1 MEYTKI
7 SKKMKSPVDG
17 LELDLLILVPEEA
30 PKGILQIHHGMAEY
44 KERYLPF
51 MKYFAEAGYVA
62 AIHDCRG
69 HGKSVRT
76 KKDLGYMYGAGMD
89 ALIEDTAEVT
99 RMLKE
104 EWQGVPLI
112 LLGHS
117 MGSMV
122 VRCFTK
128 KYDDLLNMLV
138 VCGSP
143 SKNPGAKIGIALA
156 AVQEKISGAH
166 HVSRFLEL
174 LSLGS
179 YSGKFAG
186 EGSRFAWCCSD
197 EQVVRAYEAS
207 ELCGFTFTVDADQV
221 LFQLMDETYRE
232 TGWKLFNP
240 DLPVLFIGGYE
251 DPCIGGA
258 RKFAQAVQTMRRVGY
273 MDTKGKLYPGM
284 RHEILNEREK
294 EKVYHDVK
302 KYIANQ
308 ANGDLRF
315 AYSLVE
321 FCYNGF
327 GNTFSIEDIK
337 TINNNMNFFHDKNED
352 GYYDVISAFQKSIRG
367 SDVDA
372 AIHYLMRLIEAG
384 DFDIIYRRMLVIAYE
399 DIGLANPNM
408 PIKVLTA
415 IEAAERIGLPE
426 LYKPLTSVVID
437 MALSP
442 KSNTIEQTYAAA
454 INDLKK
460 GNVGRVPKHIRT
472 YNENLYKYPHNY
484 KNHWV
489 KQQYLPD
496 NIINSK
502 YYYPGDNKYEMSM
515 YEFNKKIKGE

>member
-186 EGSRFAWCCSD
+186 EGSKYRSFKARSANSFIFYPYLLKEYRNRWFVFGIRKSGRILQNLALD
-197 EQVVRAYEAS
+197 RIHSLE
-207 ELCGFTFTVDADQV
+207 V
-221 LFQLMDETYRE
+221 LSRE
-232 TGWKLFNP
+232 P
-240 DLPVLFIGGYE
+240 FI
-251 DPCIGGA
+251 
-258 RKFAQAVQTMRRVGY
+258 K
-273 MDTKGKLYPGM
+273 
-284 RHEILNEREK
+284 
-294 EKVYHDVK
+294 
-302 KYIANQ
+302 
-308 ANGDLRF
+308 
-315 AYSLVE
+315 
-321 FCYNGF
+321 
-327 GNTFSIEDIK
+327 NTFFDPN
-337 TINNNMNFFHDKNED
+337 TFFDD
-352 GYYDVISAFQKSIRG
+352 LVGGRWAAG
-367 SDVDA
+367 S
-372 AIHYLMRLIEAG
+372 G
-384 DFDIIYRRMLVIAYE
+384 
-399 DIGLANPNM
+399 
-408 PIKVLTA
+408 
-415 IEAAERIGLPE
+415 
-426 LYKPLTSVVID
+426 
-437 MALSP
+437 
-442 KSNTIEQTYAAA
+442 
-454 INDLKK
+454 
-460 GNVGRVPKHIRT
+460 
-472 YNENLYKYPHNY
+472 
-484 KNHWV
+484 
-489 KQQYLPD
+489 
-496 NIINSK
+496 
-502 YYYPGDNKYEMSM
+502 
-515 YEFNKKIKGE
+515 

>member
-51 MKYFAEAGYVA
+51 MKYFAEAGYVV

-128 KYDDLLNMLV
+128 KYDDLLNMLM

-179 YSGKFAG
+179 YSGKFVG
-186 EGSRFAWCCSD
+186 EGSRWFDLLRLRDSNGKPFVFSVKAHYGSSLPILTED
-197 EQVVRAYEAS
+197 KAYMMLWPVNVE
-207 ELCGFTFTVDADQV
+207 V
-221 LFQLMDETYRE
+221 LNGDPEIKQT
-232 TGWKLFNP
+232 P
-240 DLPVLFIGGYE
+240 GYE
-251 DPCIGGA
+251 
-258 RKFAQAVQTMRRVGY
+258 
-273 MDTKGKLYPGM
+273 
-284 RHEILNEREK
+284 
-294 EKVYHDVK
+294 
-302 KYIANQ
+302 
-308 ANGDLRF
+308 
-315 AYSLVE
+315 
-321 FCYNGF
+321 
-327 GNTFSIEDIK
+327 
-337 TINNNMNFFHDKNED
+337 
-352 GYYDVISAFQKSIRG
+352 
-367 SDVDA
+367 
-372 AIHYLMRLIEAG
+372 
-384 DFDIIYRRMLVIAYE
+384 
-399 DIGLANPNM
+399 
-408 PIKVLTA
+408 
-415 IEAAERIGLPE
+415 
-426 LYKPLTSVVID
+426 
-437 MALSP
+437 
-442 KSNTIEQTYAAA
+442 
-454 INDLKK
+454 
-460 GNVGRVPKHIRT
+460 
-472 YNENLYKYPHNY
+472 
-484 KNHWV
+484 
-489 KQQYLPD
+489 
-496 NIINSK
+496 
-502 YYYPGDNKYEMSM
+502 
-515 YEFNKKIKGE
+515 

>member
-240 DLPVLFIGGYE
+240 DLPVLFIGGLIRQTNGE
-251 DPCIGGA
+251 FEE
-258 RKFAQAVQTMRRVGY
+258 KFAARGLQMVCKMDEEPLVIMADGRRMWRVVENLYNNIAKYAMPNTRVYAEARRVGCRVV
-273 MDTKGKLYPGM
+273 L
-284 RHEILNEREK
+284 EIKNISENPLNIKAEELTERFIRG
-294 EKVYHDVK
+294 DVSRSTEGSGLGLS
-302 KYIANQ
+302 IAKNLVGLQ
-308 ANGDLRF
+308 GGTFDIYLDGDLF
-315 AYSLVE
+315 
-321 FCYNGF
+321 
-327 GNTFSIEDIK
+327 K
-337 TINNNMNFFHDKNED
+337 
-352 GYYDVISAFQKSIRG
+352 
-367 SDVDA
+367 
-372 AIHYLMRLIEAG
+372 
-384 DFDIIYRRMLVIAYE
+384 
-399 DIGLANPNM
+399 
-408 PIKVLTA
+408 
-415 IEAAERIGLPE
+415 
-426 LYKPLTSVVID
+426 VVITFEAVD
-437 MALSP
+437 KES
-442 KSNTIEQTYAAA
+442 
-454 INDLKK
+454 
-460 GNVGRVPKHIRT
+460 
-472 YNENLYKYPHNY
+472 
-484 KNHWV
+484 
-489 KQQYLPD
+489 
-496 NIINSK
+496 
-502 YYYPGDNKYEMSM
+502 
-515 YEFNKKIKGE
+515 

>member
-51 MKYFAEAGYVA
+51 MKYFAEAGYVV

-179 YSGKFAG
+179 YSGKFVG

-221 LFQLMDETYRE
+221 LFQLMDETGNRSERYGRSLPDI
-232 TGWKLFNP
+232 LFSDAGLQVRQPVRYLPHSMVLLLPPEVSLQQNPVRRYLLNQAHYP
-240 DLPVLFIGGYE
+240 DLFQG
-251 DPCIGGA
+251 
-258 RKFAQAVQTMRRVGY
+258 
-273 MDTKGKLYPGM
+273 
-284 RHEILNEREK
+284 
-294 EKVYHDVK
+294 
-302 KYIANQ
+302 
-308 ANGDLRF
+308 LR
-315 AYSLVE
+315 
-321 FCYNGF
+321 
-327 GNTFSIEDIK
+327 
-337 TINNNMNFFHDKNED
+337 
-352 GYYDVISAFQKSIRG
+352 
-367 SDVDA
+367 
-372 AIHYLMRLIEAG
+372 
-384 DFDIIYRRMLVIAYE
+384 
-399 DIGLANPNM
+399 
-408 PIKVLTA
+408 
-415 IEAAERIGLPE
+415 
-426 LYKPLTSVVID
+426 
-437 MALSP
+437 
-442 KSNTIEQTYAAA
+442 
-454 INDLKK
+454 
-460 GNVGRVPKHIRT
+460 
-472 YNENLYKYPHNY
+472 
-484 KNHWV
+484 
-489 KQQYLPD
+489 
-496 NIINSK
+496 
-502 YYYPGDNKYEMSM
+502 
-515 YEFNKKIKGE
+515 

>member
-51 MKYFAEAGYVA
+51 MKYFAEAGYVV

-207 ELCGFTFTVDADQV
+207 ELCGFIFTVDADQV
-221 LFQLMDETYRE
+221 LFQLMDETYRPE
-232 TGWKLFNP
+232 IYALNQNCVENAKTN
-240 DLPVLFIGGYE
+240 
-251 DPCIGGA
+251 
-258 RKFAQAVQTMRRVGY
+258 VGV
-273 MDTKGKLYPGM
+273 DIPWDD
-284 RHEILNEREK
+284 EA
-294 EKVYHDVK
+294 D
-302 KYIANQ
+302 
-308 ANGDLRF
+308 
-315 AYSLVE
+315 AY
-321 FCYNGF
+321 
-327 GNTFSIEDIK
+327 
-337 TINNNMNFFHDKNED
+337 
-352 GYYDVISAFQKSIRG
+352 
-367 SDVDA
+367 
-372 AIHYLMRLIEAG
+372 
-384 DFDIIYRRMLVIAYE
+384 MLVY
-399 DIGLANPNM
+399 
-408 PIKVLTA
+408 LTE
-415 IEAAERIGLPE
+415 ID
-426 LYKPLTSVVID
+426 SV
-437 MALSP
+437 
-442 KSNTIEQTYAAA
+442 AAA
-454 INDLKK
+454 NYTISSSVSDMTE
-460 GNVGRVPKHIRT
+460 GRP
-472 YNENLYKYPHNY
+472 
-484 KNHWV
+484 
-489 KQQYLPD
+489 
-496 NIINSK
+496 SK
-502 YYYPGDNKYEMSM
+502 LV
-515 YEFNKKIKGE
+515 

>member
-179 YSGKFAG
+179 YSGKFVG

-302 KYIANQ
+302 KYI
-308 ANGDLRF
+308 
-315 AYSLVE
+315 E
-321 FCYNGF
+321 
-327 GNTFSIEDIK
+327 
-337 TINNNMNFFHDKNED
+337 KN
-352 GYYDVISAFQKSIRG
+352 
-367 SDVDA
+367 
-372 AIHYLMRLIEAG
+372 L
-384 DFDIIYRRMLVIAYE
+384 
-399 DIGLANPNM
+399 
-408 PIKVLTA
+408 
-415 IEAAERIGLPE
+415 
-426 LYKPLTSVVID
+426 
-437 MALSP
+437 
-442 KSNTIEQTYAAA
+442 
-454 INDLKK
+454 
-460 GNVGRVPKHIRT
+460 
-472 YNENLYKYPHNY
+472 
-484 KNHWV
+484 
-489 KQQYLPD
+489 
-496 NIINSK
+496 NI
-502 YYYPGDNKYEMSM
+502 
-515 YEFNKKIKGE
+515 

>member
-1 MEYTKI
+1 
-7 SKKMKSPVDG
+7 
-17 LELDLLILVPEEA
+17 
-30 PKGILQIHHGMAEY
+30 
-44 KERYLPF
+44 
-51 MKYFAEAGYVA
+51 
-62 AIHDCRG
+62 
-69 HGKSVRT
+69 
-76 KKDLGYMYGAGMD
+76 MYGAGMD

-302 KYIANQ
+302 KYI
-308 ANGDLRF
+308 
-315 AYSLVE
+315 E
-321 FCYNGF
+321 
-327 GNTFSIEDIK
+327 
-337 TINNNMNFFHDKNED
+337 
-352 GYYDVISAFQKSIRG
+352 
-367 SDVDA
+367 
-372 AIHYLMRLIEAG
+372 
-384 DFDIIYRRMLVIAYE
+384 
-399 DIGLANPNM
+399 
-408 PIKVLTA
+408 
-415 IEAAERIGLPE
+415 
-426 LYKPLTSVVID
+426 
-437 MALSP
+437 
-442 KSNTIEQTYAAA
+442 
-454 INDLKK
+454 KK
-460 GNVGRVPKHIRT
+460 
-472 YNENLYKYPHNY
+472 L
-484 KNHWV
+484 
-489 KQQYLPD
+489 
-496 NIINSK
+496 NI
-502 YYYPGDNKYEMSM
+502 
-515 YEFNKKIKGE
+515 